1 MSSAEAC
8 TTFSIR
14 GTTSHRTL
22 WPLDN
27 KSVAAKT
34 GATGNTTPP
43 HAVLS
48 CNARRRDGV
57 QAAQQHNRVVPR
69 GMGCGSGLG
78 RSTQPRA
85 TALQPTHHQLQ
96 TFFFAALVLDKMMT
110 RWHACE
116 SRTWYIV
123 KAFALGQLG
132 TLDHLMIYI
141 RPLIYIRQLD
151 LLNWRLKL
159 FKEFFFIRKKC
170 TER

>member
-1 MSSAEAC
+1 MMSLRGYTYIHRHMYTARAKDLAQPFFCFKKTVPKKKSLVGVSSAEAC

-57 QAAQQHNRVVPR
+57 QAAQQHTRVVPR

-85 TALQPTHHQLQ
+85 TALQPTHHQL
-96 TFFFAALVLDKMMT
+96 
-110 RWHACE
+110 
-116 SRTWYIV
+116 
-123 KAFALGQLG
+123 
-132 TLDHLMIYI
+132 
-141 RPLIYIRQLD
+141 
-151 LLNWRLKL
+151 
-159 FKEFFFIRKKC
+159 
-170 TER
+170 